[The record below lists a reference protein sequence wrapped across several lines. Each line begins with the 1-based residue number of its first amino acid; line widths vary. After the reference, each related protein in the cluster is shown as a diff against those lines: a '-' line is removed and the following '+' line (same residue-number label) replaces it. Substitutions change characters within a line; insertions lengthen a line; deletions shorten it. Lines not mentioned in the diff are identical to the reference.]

1 MIPSKKKRSP
11 LFVPLLIFFIIF
23 IIFLYGPILT
33 IMILSFQGESGGL
46 TFPMRGVSLHWF
58 ETLFFG
64 QPRVGEFRGPF
75 MRSLLLGTGIMT
87 LCVVVGTMVGQAF
100 RYKFK
105 GANFVF
111 YLAISSLVVPHI
123 LISLGIGVLFDQMGW
138 RVRWY
143 TSGLGAHLTWTL
155 PFALLIV
162 LAIFNRFDKSI
173 EEAARDLGA
182 GEWVTFREVVLPLI
196 LPGLIGVGLF
206 GFTMSYDEFARSAVT
221 MGEFNTLPLEIY
233 GMTSNATDPTLYAFG
248 TVTTVLSL
256 AMILSFLV
264 VTKVLQNRA
273 DKRKEKVNAD

>member
-1 MIPSKKKRSP
+1 MRTQKKRSK
-11 LFVPLLIFFIIF
+11 LFVPLLIFFILF
-23 IIFLYGPILT
+23 VIFLYGPILT
-33 IMILSFQGESGGL
+33 IVVLSFQGETGGL
-46 TFPMRGVSLHWF
+46 TFPMRGFSFHWF

-75 MRSLLLGTGIMT
+75 WRSLVLGSGIMT
-87 LCVVVGTMVGQAF
+87 ICVLFGTMVGQAF

-105 GANFVF
+105 GANVIF
-111 YLAISSLVVPHI
+111 YLAIISLVVPHI
-123 LISLGIGVLFDQMGW
+123 LVSLGIGIMFDQFGW

-155 PFALLIV
+155 PFALLIT
-162 LAIFNRFDKSI
+162 LAIFSRFDKSI

-248 TVTTVLSL
+248 SVTTFFSL
-256 AMILSFLV
+256 LMIISFLV
-264 VTKVLQNRA
+264 VTRWLQNRA
-273 DKRKEKVNAD
+273 EKRMEMLKG